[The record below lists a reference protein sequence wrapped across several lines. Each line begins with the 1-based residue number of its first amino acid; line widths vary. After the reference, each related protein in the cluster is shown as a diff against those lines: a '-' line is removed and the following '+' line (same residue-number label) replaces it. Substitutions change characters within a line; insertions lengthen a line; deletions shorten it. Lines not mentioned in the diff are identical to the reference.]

1 MYVCLILAII
11 LNNTLRKNTNPT
23 ELIMYVTD
31 KLIRQMRNSTLEL
44 DLNYELQYMGEKP
57 NKNTM
62 HLTLDMYYVWQY
74 QIYSI
79 IHFLYFIMAHSL
91 DLNLFKH
98 RIINLKQW
106 QQRSQVSLDSLT
118 LVALLT
124 INSFPITIPRKIS
137 GGLNVFSY
145 LIVMNL
151 FFLF

>member
-62 HLTLDMYYVWQY
+62 HLTLDMYYV
-74 QIYSI
+74 
-79 IHFLYFIMAHSL
+79 
-91 DLNLFKH
+91 
-98 RIINLKQW
+98 
-106 QQRSQVSLDSLT
+106 
-118 LVALLT
+118 
-124 INSFPITIPRKIS
+124 
-137 GGLNVFSY
+137 
-145 LIVMNL
+145 
-151 FFLF
+151 